1 MEGTQLS
8 ATGIGQVD
16 RFLDDGIM
24 YNEFS
29 LGVYEFWSFHK
40 GLTSAK
46 ITRCP
51 VFAVKLPELQNGSI
65 GCCPNR
71 WHHAVCLMGFH
82 P

>member
-29 LGVYEFWSFHK
+29 LGVYEFASFH
-40 GLTSAK
+40 
-46 ITRCP
+46 
-51 VFAVKLPELQNGSI
+51 VLP
-65 GCCPNR
+65 
-71 WHHAVCLMGFH
+71 
-82 P
+82 